1 MENGAFLFTAMDTR
15 TTLSF
20 MSLMPAPNSHGAL
33 VDNVSVR
40 APVPEPSSLML
51 LACGVGTAFK
61 TRIAFRRST
70 ALKPQDAASGRRKQF
85 VETLRARTG
94 CAPFVGPW

>member
-40 APVPEPSSLML
+40 APVL
-51 LACGVGTAFK
+51 LRLSEYQLPK
-61 TRIAFRRST
+61 T
-70 ALKPQDAASGRRKQF
+70 
-85 VETLRARTG
+85 
-94 CAPFVGPW
+94 

>member
-20 MSLMPAPNSHGAL
+20 MSLTPAPNSHGAL

-51 LACGVGTAFK
+51 LACALEQLSK
-61 TRIAFRRST
+61 HESRSDARR
-70 ALKPQDAASGRRKQF
+70 P
-85 VETLRARTG
+85 
-94 CAPFVGPW
+94 